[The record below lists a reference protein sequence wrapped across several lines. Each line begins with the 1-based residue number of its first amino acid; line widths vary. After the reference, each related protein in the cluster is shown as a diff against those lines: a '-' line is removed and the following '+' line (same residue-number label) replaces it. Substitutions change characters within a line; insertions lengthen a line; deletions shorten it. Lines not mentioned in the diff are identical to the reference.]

1 MANED
6 QTLTVVIKE
15 EGGLPSTSAA
25 PSGAHKL
32 FPIPPGPPPSSTGP
46 QGPFQGT
53 GKSFPIPP
61 SGGPNIP
68 YAELVNDLPDLSGG
82 GVPSTSVPKDSVSR
96 NLGGLATATGKL
108 LPFAIGIGIAIV
120 ALKKLVDVV
129 RAVDRMLED
138 LAETGASF
146 SATIAAAQARRE
158 INEVL
163 ARFRQA
169 RELEGVLPAYVGAKS
184 ELDLQMIKIE
194 TAITGLIA
202 PTLTEAYAL
211 LLDWMY
217 LWETFTWPLIEDFVN
232 SDTWIWLSKL
242 MGTNNAILNILRGL
256 ARADREARNRHEGS
270 EIVKQINDFITKAA
284 VDDEVG
290 PLPEGEDIA
299 GGRDLTR
306 VR

>member
-15 EGGLPSTSAA
+15 EGGLPPTSAA
-25 PSGAHKL
+25 SSGAHKP

-53 GKSFPIPP
+53 GKPFPIPP

-68 YAELVNDLPDLSGG
+68 YAELVNDLPDPSGG
-82 GVPSTSVPKDSVSR
+82 GVPSTSVPKDSVSGG
-96 NLGGLATATGKL
+96 LEGLATATGKL
-108 LPFAIGIGIAIV
+108 LPFAIGIGVTIV
-120 ALKKLVDVV
+120 ALKQLTDVV
-129 RAVDRMLED
+129 RAVDRMFED

-146 SATIAAAQARRE
+146 SATLAAAQARRE

-169 RELEGVLPAYVGAKS
+169 RELEGVLPAYVDAKS
-184 ELDLQMIKIE
+184 ELDIALIKIE
-194 TAITGLIA
+194 TAVTGILA
-202 PTLTEAYAL
+202 PAFTEALSL

-217 LWETFTWPLIEDFVN
+217 LWETYTWPAIEEFLN
-232 SDTWIWLSKL
+232 SDVWRWIKSL
-242 MGTNNAILNILRGL
+242 MGTNNEILDMVRKL
-256 ARADREARNRHEGS
+256 AREYREARDRHEGS

-284 VDDEVG
+284 VEDEVG
-290 PLPEGEDIA
+290 PLPEGENIA
-299 GGRDLTR
+299 GSRDLTR